1 MTENMK
7 HFLAKVSGDKTL
19 AEKIGK
25 LEKADLIAMAKELGI
40 ELTEAD
46 FVSQEGELSVDELD
60 TVAGGG
66 ECYCAVGG
74 GGTAGENDNA
84 CACVLGGFG
93 NSSERHER
101 CICALAG
108 GGGSDD

>member
-7 HFLAKVSGDKTL
+7 HFLEKVSGDKAL
-19 AEKIGK
+19 IEKISK
-25 LEKADLIAMAKELGI
+25 LAKAELITMAKELGF

-46 FVSQEGELSVDELD
+46 FVPQEGELSVDELD

-66 ECYCAVGG
+66 DCYCAVGG
-74 GGTAGENDNA
+74 GGTAGEKDNA

-101 CICALAG
+101 CVCALAG
-108 GGGSDD
+108 AGGSDD